1 MYACA
6 YIPCTHG
13 TFRATHTFSQRY
25 SRYGVREKARN
36 NGSARALARV
46 RERNGRMRG
55 PERAKL
61 DGKGQRGSIKKS
73 FPPTHRILTPLA
85 TFAPRKR
92 VTNAT
97 CTLHS
102 RCPLSTLLLGISLR
116 FPSIFI
122 PTLAARSLFLSSTGW
137 KVRGVTSPRPY
148 RFHPANRSASDR
160 PFWSM
165 RRLRVYLPSLSFAS
179 HRQLRVYE
187 CSVEGCCARVRFVKA
202 KRVHQWWGVE
212 RTGRTAEPS
221 SLSICRNFSR
231 IWGR

>member
-1 MYACA
+1 MHARIYPA
-6 YIPCTHG
+6 HG

-36 NGSARALARV
+36 NARALASE
-46 RERNGRMRG
+46 RERE
-55 PERAKL
+55 ERTNERPGESKARRKRTE
-61 DGKGQRGSIKKS
+61 GIYKKVLS
-73 FPPTHRILTPLA
+73 PTHRILTPLA

-102 RCPLSTLLLGISLR
+102 RSPLSTLLLGISLR

-122 PTLAARSLFLSSTGW
+122 PTLVARSLFLSSTGW

-179 HRQLRVYE
+179 HCQLRVYE
-187 CSVEGCCARVRFVKA
+187 CSVEGCCARVRSVKA
-202 KRVHQWWGVE
+202 IRVHQWWGVE

-221 SLSICRNFSR
+221 SLSIWRNFSR
-231 IWGR
+231 ISGR